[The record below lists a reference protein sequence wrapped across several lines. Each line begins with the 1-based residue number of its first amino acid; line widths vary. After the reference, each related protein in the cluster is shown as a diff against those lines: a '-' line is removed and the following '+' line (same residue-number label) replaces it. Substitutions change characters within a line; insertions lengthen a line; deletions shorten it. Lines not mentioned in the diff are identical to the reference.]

1 MKTLWIPGAVSATF
15 KKTPLSADEIIDLMT
30 DCGLKAVEW
39 SENLHVQPDDPEGAA
54 LLRKKTEA
62 AGLKVAAYGS
72 YFRLG
77 ENKDPGQ
84 AFERSLRS
92 AKALGAPL
100 IRVWAGIQ
108 ASADVSDEQFRRLSD
123 EASLIAEEA
132 GREQIKVAF
141 EWHKNTLTDTNQS
154 ARRLLAQANHPNLYC
169 LWQPTVALTPR
180 ACRVDGIDFLGAEG
194 GDVYRLRIDC
204 GKGGY
209 IRERVQ
215 GIAMMSSRLL
225 NFHVYSWPDG
235 KRGPLNAAE
244 WQYYLDAAADMGGT
258 HCALLEFVLGDTAE
272 QFRADAKTL
281 LNLLESG
288 E

>member
-1 MKTLWIPGAVSATF
+1 MKTRWIPGAVSATF
-15 KKTPLSADEIIDLMT
+15 KKMPLSPDEIIHLLT

-39 SENLHVQPDDPEGAA
+39 SENIHVQPDDTEGAA

-62 AGLKVAAYGS
+62 AELKVAAYGS

-77 ENKDPGQ
+77 ENEDPIPV
-84 AFERSLRS
+84 FERSLRS

-100 IRVWAGIQ
+100 IRIWAGTQ
-108 ASADVSDEQFRRLSD
+108 ASAEVSDDQFRRLSD
-123 EASLIAEEA
+123 EACLIADAA
-132 GREQIKVAF
+132 GCEQIKVAF

-154 ARRLLAQANHPNLYC
+154 AQRLLAQANHPNLYC

-180 ACRVDGIDFLGAEG
+180 
-194 GDVYRLRIDC
+194 
-204 GKGGY
+204 
-209 IRERVQ
+209 ERVQ
-215 GIAMMSSRLL
+215 GISMMSGRLL

-244 WQYYLDAAADMGGT
+244 WQYYLDAAADMGDT
-258 HCALLEFVLGDTAE
+258 HCALLEFVMGDTVE

-281 LNLLESG
+281 LKLLESG

>member
-15 KKTPLSADEIIDLMT
+15 KKMSMCADDVIALLT
-30 DCGLKAVEW
+30 DCGLQAVEW
-39 SENLHVQPDDPEGAA
+39 SENVHVQPDDPDGAA
-54 LLRKKTEA
+54 LLRKKTET
-62 AGLKVAAYGS
+62 AGLQIAAYGS

-77 ENKDPGQ
+77 ENELPGP

-100 IRVWAGIQ
+100 IRVWAGTR
-108 ASADVSDEQFRRLSD
+108 ASAEVDDGQFCRLAE
-123 EASLIAEEA
+123 EAALIAEMA
-132 GREQIKVAF
+132 AREQIKAAF

-154 ARRLLAQANHPNLYC
+154 AQRLIRQAHHPNLYC

-180 ACRVDGIDFLGAEG
+180 
-194 GDVYRLRIDC
+194 
-204 GKGGY
+204 
-209 IRERVQ
+209 ERAQ
-215 GIAMMSSRLL
+215 GIALMGDRLL

-244 WQYYLDAAADMGGT
+244 WQYYLDAASGMGGT
-258 HCALLEFVLGDTAE
+258 HCALLEFVRDDTEE
-272 QFRADAKTL
+272 QFRADAQTL

-288 E
+288 EYDG

>member
-15 KKTPLSADEIIDLMT
+15 KKMPLSADEIIDLMT

-100 IRVWAGIQ
+100 IRVWAGTQ

-154 ARRLLAQANHPNLYC
+154 ARRLLAQANHPNRYC
-169 LWQPTVALTPR
+169 LWQPTVALTP
-180 ACRVDGIDFLGAEG
+180 
-194 GDVYRLRIDC
+194 
-204 GKGGY
+204 
-209 IRERVQ
+209 RERVQ